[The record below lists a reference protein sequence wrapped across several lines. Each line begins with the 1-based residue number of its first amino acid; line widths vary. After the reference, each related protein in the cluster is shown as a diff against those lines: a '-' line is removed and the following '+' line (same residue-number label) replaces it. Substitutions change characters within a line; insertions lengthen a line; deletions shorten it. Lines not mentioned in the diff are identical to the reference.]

1 MGRHSEM
8 ETLVERLEA
17 SELARE
23 RTKVVL
29 LTLGGQWSVKDGYE
43 RLGMKRTR
51 FQDLRSRMLRAALYA
66 LEEGAAGRPR
76 SAQAGRSRREIRLES
91 RVCELK
97 QEVRSV
103 RAQLDIAESDVGAAV
118 RARKLA
124 RSARRRL

>member
-1 MGRHSEM
+1 
-8 ETLVERLEA
+8 
-17 SELARE
+17 
-23 RTKVVL
+23 
-29 LTLGGQWSVKDGYE
+29 
-43 RLGMKRTR
+43 
-51 FQDLRSRMLRAALYA
+51 MLRAALYA